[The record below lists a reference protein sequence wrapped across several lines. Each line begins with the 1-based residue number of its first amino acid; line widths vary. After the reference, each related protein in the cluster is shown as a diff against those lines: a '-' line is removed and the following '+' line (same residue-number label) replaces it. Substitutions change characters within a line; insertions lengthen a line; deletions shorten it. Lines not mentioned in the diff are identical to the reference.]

1 MNSKPQQRWQD
12 WLLALGGVWLFVS
25 PWVLGTT
32 ADDSASWSAWIIGS
46 LIVATAWW
54 ALARPA
60 DTATGWFQGLFG
72 AWVFASPWILGFT
85 GDVNSSWN
93 AWLLGATVV
102 AISTWVLIELAAAD
116 NVLADP
122 THKNLA
128 HGSH

>member
-32 ADDSASWSAWIIGS
+32 VDDSASWSAWILGS

-54 ALARPA
+54 ALVRPA
-60 DTATGWFQGLFG
+60 DTATGWLQGLFG
-72 AWVFASPWILGFT
+72 TWIFASPWILGFT

-93 AWLLGATVV
+93 AWIFGASAI
-102 AISTWVLIELAAAD
+102 AISAWVLIELAAAD
-116 NVLADP
+116 NVLTDT
-122 THKNLA
+122 THNNLA